1 MDVGHELA
9 SVSRTGNSV
18 VARTC
23 DALSRTSAF
32 LAAVLSFIARRS
44 ERMATR
50 FDRSARWLH
59 AKATGIPLGVDVAG
73 DEWEEP
79 VLLPLA
85 PEPPPIPPAAF
96 FTVKPPEQD
105 EEWAAALAAAKQN
118 TPEPEVKQKA
128 PEPQA
133 KQKAPEPRAKQ
144 KALEPQAKQKGPEP
158 QAEPEPSEAD
168 WEAAL
173 LAAKKEHEAPA
184 PKPAPKAAETKVGEL
199 RVGPKVAA
207 ARAVR
212 PHITLKPTVVPRE
225 TTPKP
230 IVPANPQTAATRK
243 AVAAALR
250 S

>member
-1 MDVGHELA
+1 MNVGHEFG

-23 DALSRTSAF
+23 DALSGISAF
-32 LAAVLSFIARRS
+32 LAAILSFIARRS

-50 FDRSARWLH
+50 LERSARWLH
-59 AKATGIPLGVDVAG
+59 SKATGVPLGVDVAG
-73 DEWEEP
+73 DDWEEP

-96 FTVKPPEQD
+96 FRVTPPEQD

-118 TPEPEVKQKA
+118 TPA
-128 PEPQA
+128 PEPAPVAA
-133 KQKAPEPRAKQ
+133 KQNAPE
-144 KALEPQAKQKGPEP
+144 
-158 QAEPEPSEAD
+158 AEPEPSEAE

-173 LAAKKEHEAPA
+173 LAAKKEHEAPVA
-184 PKPAPKAAETKVGEL
+184 KPAPKAVEAKVRAAKSVLPSKVGEL
-199 RVGPKVAA
+199 RAGPKAA
-207 ARAVR
+207 AATPRAVQPR
-212 PHITLKPTVVPRE
+212 VTLKPAVIARE
-225 TTPKP
+225 STTPKP
-230 IVPANPQTAATRK
+230 IIAAAANSKSAATRD